1 MENLNNQ
8 KRVRFSEEESNNRK
22 ERNLSSQIESFT
34 GFLGDKLQNWFQ
46 KFPVLEMGEDYY
58 DPRKS
63 EFAAAVAAAAF
74 SIYSVEEAEA
84 RYRRKMRE
92 ELERTQVKSVKDQD
106 SITRR
111 FSGRDL
117 KIGGESISSRNSGE
131 VDRRVSRSSSVRS
144 MNSVATDRRQKGIL
158 PSKSKREETKA
169 DAWEREQIEKLNKRY
184 EKTKSAVVAWENEK
198 KSQARLKMEKKKAE
212 LEQRRKI
219 NEQHYQNKIARI
231 ERIAG
236 GARAQAEEDRRNKE
250 IEIKQRARK
259 VDVHMKY
266 CICC

>member
-1 MENLNNQ
+1 MKQ
-8 KRVRFSEEESNNRK
+8 R
-22 ERNLSSQIESFT
+22 ERQQGFT
-34 GFLGDKLQNWFQ
+34 QDQCFDFPGFLGDKLQNWFQ

-117 KIGGESISSRNSGE
+117 KIGGKLS
-131 VDRRVSRSSSVRS
+131 
-144 MNSVATDRRQKGIL
+144 L
-158 PSKSKREETKA
+158 P
-169 DAWEREQIEKLNKRY
+169 NNRY
-184 EKTKSAVVAWENEK
+184 
-198 KSQARLKMEKKKAE
+198 
-212 LEQRRKI
+212 
-219 NEQHYQNKIARI
+219 
-231 ERIAG
+231 
-236 GARAQAEEDRRNKE
+236 
-250 IEIKQRARK
+250 
-259 VDVHMKY
+259 
-266 CICC
+266 